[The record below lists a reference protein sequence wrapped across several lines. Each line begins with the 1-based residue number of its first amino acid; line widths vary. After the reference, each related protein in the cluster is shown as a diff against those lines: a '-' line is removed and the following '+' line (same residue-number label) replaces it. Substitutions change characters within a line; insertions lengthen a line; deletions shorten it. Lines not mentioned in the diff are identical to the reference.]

1 MEKLWYSHGHGSA
14 PYRATGLPFRDG
26 KEHPL
31 KGPKIFY
38 GWVIVLIAATGGV
51 FTLGTGLW
59 SMGAFVIPMEEEL
72 GWNRTT
78 LFAGMTIRAL
88 AAGAMAPF
96 IGPIFDTRKGPRILT
111 ICSAVILGV
120 SLIGIRWVDEVWQY
134 YVLFGGVGALA
145 NVTSGIVLI
154 EAVVPKWFIRQRG
167 RAVAAASMGGVLG
180 PIFPLAI
187 QWAISAYG
195 WRDAWVAM
203 GLVSIVIL
211 LPLGFLVRTQPED
224 MGLRPDGDSP
234 GDVRPSNRGGR
245 AVVPAVDLSRGQA
258 LRTGS
263 FWILILT
270 FSITSL
276 GVQGFIS
283 NWLPYFQDI
292 GFTATTGAFALTVFG
307 IFVLPARFGWGY
319 LADIFSVRHLL
330 LVQHILTALVVLLL
344 LNIGNYAMLMTF
356 AVLMGLAYG
365 GYVPLQR
372 LIYPI
377 YYGRAHLG
385 AIRGAMRPA
394 ITLASAAG
402 PLVIAGIY
410 DIQGS
415 YALAFWMVM
424 GTWFVA
430 GLMFLLVRP
439 PRRQPAPNVSPTE

>member
-1 MEKLWYSHGHGSA
+1 
-14 PYRATGLPFRDG
+14 
-26 KEHPL
+26 
-31 KGPKIFY
+31 
-38 GWVIVLIAATGGV
+38 
-51 FTLGTGLW
+51 
-59 SMGAFVIPMEEEL
+59 
-72 GWNRTT
+72 
-78 LFAGMTIRAL
+78 
-88 AAGAMAPF
+88 MAPF
-96 IGPIFDTRKGPRILT
+96 VGPIFDTRRGPRILT

-167 RAVAAASMGGVLG
+167 RAVAAASMEECWAQSFRWPSSGQSRPMVGAMPGL
-180 PIFPLAI
+180 
-187 QWAISAYG
+187 QWGWSQWSSCFRWGFWSARSLRTWG
-195 WRDAWVAM
+195 
-203 GLVSIVIL
+203 S
-211 LPLGFLVRTQPED
+211 VRTATPRA
-224 MGLRPDGDSP
+224 MCGPLTRA
-234 GDVRPSNRGGR
+234 GR
-245 AVVPAVDLSRGQA
+245 AVVPAVDLSRRQA

>member
-1 MEKLWYSHGHGSA
+1 M
-14 PYRATGLPFRDG
+14 
-26 KEHPL
+26 
-31 KGPKIFY
+31 
-38 GWVIVLIAATGGV
+38 LIAATGGV

-78 LFAGMTIRAL
+78 LFAGLTIRAL

-96 IGPIFDTRKGPRILT
+96 IGPVFDSKNGPRYLT
-111 ICSAVILGV
+111 IASAVILAV
-120 SLIGIRWVDEVWQY
+120 SLIGLRWVDEVWQY
-134 YVLFGGVGALA
+134 YLLFGGVGALA
-145 NVTSGIVLI
+145 NVTSGIILI

-195 WRDAWVAM
+195 WRDAWVIM
-203 GLVSIVIL
+203 GLVSVVVL
-211 LPLGFLVRTQPED
+211 LPLAFLVRTQPED

-234 GDVRPSNRGGR
+234 DDARPSTGRGR
-245 AVVPAVDLSRGQA
+245 ASSPPADLTRRQA
-258 LRTGS
+258 LRTSS
-263 FWILILT
+263 FWILVLT
-270 FSITSL
+270 FSVTSL

-292 GFTATTGAFALTVFG
+292 GFSANTGALALTVFG
-307 IFVLPARFGWGY
+307 IAVLPARFLWGY
-319 LADIFSVRHLL
+319 LADLFSVRHLL
-330 LVQHILTALVVLLL
+330 MVQHILTALMVLLL
-344 LNIGNYAMLMTF
+344 LNIGNYVLLLVF

-385 AIRGAMRPA
+385 AIRGIMRPA
-394 ITLASAAG
+394 LTTASAAG
-402 PLVIAGIY
+402 PLVIAGLY
-410 DIQGS
+410 DLRGS
-415 YALAFWMVM
+415 YDTAFVFVM
-424 GTWFVA
+424 AMWLVA
-430 GLMFLLVRP
+430 GLMFLLAPP
-439 PRRQPAPNVSPTE
+439 PRR

>member
-1 MEKLWYSHGHGSA
+1 MASRMPGDAER
-14 PYRATGLPFRDG
+14 RAGWWGFPRPTTRSS
-26 KEHPL
+26 PL
-31 KGPKIFY
+31 KRPKLFY

-59 SMGAFVIPMEEEL
+59 SMGAFVIPMEEDL

-78 LFAGMTIRAL
+78 LFAGLTIRAL

-96 IGPIFDTRKGPRILT
+96 IGPVFDTRNGPRLLT
-111 ICSAVILGV
+111 IGSAVILGV
-120 SLIGIRWVDEVWQY
+120 SLIGMRWVDEVWLY
-134 YVLFGGVGALA
+134 FLLFGGVGALA

-167 RAVAAASMGGVLG
+167 RAVAMASMGGVLG

-203 GLVSIVIL
+203 GIVSIVVL
-211 LPLGFLVRTQPED
+211 LPLAFLVRTNPED

-234 GDVRPSNRGGR
+234 DEVRSSPRRVR
-245 AVVPAVDLSRGQA
+245 AASPAVDLTRRQVF
-258 LRTGS
+258 RTGS
-263 FWILILT
+263 FWVLILT

-283 NWLPYFQDI
+283 NWLPHFQDI
-292 GFTATTGAFALTVFG
+292 GFTGDYGAFALTVFG
-307 IFVLPARFGWGY
+307 IAVLPARFFWGY
-319 LADIFSVRHLL
+319 LADLYSVRHLL
-330 LVQHILTALVVLLL
+330 LVQHILTALTVLLL
-344 LNIGNYAMLMTF
+344 LNIGNFAMLMVF
-356 AVLMGLAYG
+356 SVLVGLAYG

-385 AIRGAMRPA
+385 AIRGSMRPA

-415 YALAFWMVM
+415 YTPAFWLVM
-424 GTWFVA
+424 GTWLVA
-430 GLMFLLVRP
+430 GLLFLLARP
-439 PRRQPAPNVSPTE
+439 PRP